1 MSDIFAV
8 GVKYI
13 RALGKILVIA
23 RKSPRRTLEA
33 ELVRMEVLL
42 LEELEDDL
50 RNLRR
55 GLRGLWR
62 HLEAGGMPRRDGKR
76 SSLRTDSK

>member
-23 RKSPRRTLEA
+23 DKSPGRRLEV
-33 ELVRMEVLL
+33 ELIRIEVLL

-50 RNLRR
+50 GNLRR
-55 GLRGLWR
+55 GLPGLWR
-62 HLEAGGMPRRDGKR
+62 HLEAGGVPRRDGKR
-76 SSLRTDSK
+76 RSLRTDSK